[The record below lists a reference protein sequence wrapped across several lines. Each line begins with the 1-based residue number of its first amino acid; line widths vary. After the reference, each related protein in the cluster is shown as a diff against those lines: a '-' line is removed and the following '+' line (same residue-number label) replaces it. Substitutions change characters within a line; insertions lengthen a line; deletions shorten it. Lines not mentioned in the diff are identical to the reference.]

1 MNLKFR
7 ICQNGPGKYRIDNYM
22 DSFKPDLTIL
32 PSAQKK
38 IWNKLTIVP
47 GNFVLYGGTAVA
59 LQLGH
64 RSSID
69 FDFFS
74 SDPFDNDHLC
84 QSISSLGSFEIIQSQ
99 INTLTIIIT
108 AEHEPVKISFFGG
121 FKNGRIAPP
130 LITDDRKIWVAS
142 LWDLM
147 GHKLKVILQRV
158 EAKDYIDIAC
168 LLNSGLSLEKG
179 LSCVLTL
186 WPHAPVQ
193 EIVRALIYFQEGDFS
208 GLSDFNRQTLI
219 KACSSLS
226 FQNVE
231 KYPLNSQRLS
241 VY

>member
-1 MNLKFR
+1 
-7 ICQNGPGKYRIDNYM
+7 M
-22 DSFKPDLTIL
+22 DSFKPHLSIL
-32 PSAQKK
+32 PPAQKK

-47 GNFVLYGGTAVA
+47 KNFVLYGGTAVA

-74 SDPFDNDHLC
+74 SDPFDNDNLC
-84 QSISSLGSFEIIQSQ
+84 KVLSSLGTYEVIQSQ
-99 INTLTIIIT
+99 KNTLTLIVT
-108 AEHEPVKISFFGG
+108 VEHEPVKLSFFGG
-121 FKNGRIAPP
+121 LENGRINPP
-130 LITDDRKIWVAS
+130 LNTDDKIVWVAS
-142 LWDLM
+142 LEDLL

-186 WPHAPVQ
+186 WPLAPIQ
-193 EIVRALIYFQEGDFS
+193 EIVRALTYFQEGDFS
-208 GLSDFNRQTLI
+208 ELSDLNRQILI
-219 KACSSLS
+219 EACSKIS
-226 FQNVE
+226 FQNVV
-231 KYPLNSQRLS
+231 KYPLSSQRLS